1 MQGFEA
7 LPPNWNLSAIPP
19 LLQAVQV
26 ACARMHSSG
35 QKQAVFKPHPSD
47 PVHNQDK
54 DMTKGV
60 FVLVCLFRAI
70 FCTEMG
76 WWVAAFFFPCSV
88 WPSCLSYWADDP
100 GKCPQTSYVDA
111 PPQGEKE
118 VSFGWVHVGGC
129 FLFLGRAGFEN
140 CHGEWIIVCVS
151 FYNQFTLC
159 QVSLYGYAQ
168 LQRLSC

>member
-35 QKQAVFKPHPSD
+35 QKQAVFKPTLQIQSTTRIRIWPREFLSL
-47 PVHNQDK
+47 
-54 DMTKGV
+54 
-60 FVLVCLFRAI
+60 FVCSEPFFAQKWDGEWLL
-70 FCTEMG
+70 
-76 WWVAAFFFPCSV
+76 FFFPCSV